1 MIDFAA
7 DLAAILG
14 MGDLAQ
20 DAVLIPRTGSASAL
34 RVIPRGGDLIPD
46 FGQAQVVLG
55 AAMFTTA
62 AAALPRPQAGD
73 RLTVGASQYELL
85 SDAKGDARGLTW
97 LMECR
102 TLSGP

>member
-62 AAALPRPQAGD
+62 AAALPRPQAK
-73 RLTVGASQYELL
+73 LASPMPQKRFIRR
-85 SDAKGDARGLTW
+85 SRSWRG
-97 LMECR
+97 R
-102 TLSGP
+102 GP